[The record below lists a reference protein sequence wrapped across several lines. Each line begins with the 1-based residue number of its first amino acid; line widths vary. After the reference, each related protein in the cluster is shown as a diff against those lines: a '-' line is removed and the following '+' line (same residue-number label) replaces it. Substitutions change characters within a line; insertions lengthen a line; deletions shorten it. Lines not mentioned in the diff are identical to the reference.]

1 MTLIK
6 PEKPSEP
13 QHELKVK
20 AMQWC
25 NKNNIKIYFQPID
38 WRRGR
43 IVIDDDGKIS
53 ESEEIYLQNKLKPKD
68 TRYWN
73 VVYDLYYKLF
83 KEKQNE

>member
-25 NKNNIKIYFQPID
+25 NKNNIKIYFKPID

-43 IVIDDDGKIS
+43 IVIEDDGKIS
-53 ESEEIYLQNKLKPKD
+53 ESEEIYLQNKFKPKD
-68 TRYWN
+68 IRYWN